1 MSGPFPRA
9 DRNPEICITGNIC
22 LLADFLL
29 VIGNCVVSNYSRRIN
44 GSALSNL
51 TGTDCVMSST
61 YVEIRA
67 QRSNGIAVVFFI
79 AVYVTVLTFLKVF
92 NFATYGFQMVF
103 RLILVF
109 S

>member
-1 MSGPFPRA
+1 MSGALPRA

-92 NFATYGFQMVF
+92 NFATFGFKMVF
-103 RLILVF
+103 RFI
-109 S
+109 

>member
-1 MSGPFPRA
+1 MSGALPRA

-79 AVYVTVLTFLKVF
+79 SVYVTLLPFLKVF
-92 NFATYGFQMVF
+92 NFATYGFQQVF
-103 RLILVF
+103 RFILVF